1 MDIGRILDEIV
12 EAVRPEAVVA
22 LPKRPTEEAPPFAL
36 PVGTSPDS
44 GDAVTWLVSH
54 EEPYSLVV
62 DGYNVTFL
70 IKEEGFTET
79 AARDRLNEGL
89 ARLRRA
95 AVAPIH
101 VIVVY
106 DSAQSGGVS
115 TSPGP
120 GGIEIRFTEAG
131 HTADE
136 EILNIASGRPTR
148 LAVISTDRRVREG
161 AEEHGA
167 LGLWSQ
173 ALVEWLERR

>member
-1 MDIGRILDEIV
+1 M
-12 EAVRPEAVVA
+12 
-22 LPKRPTEEAPPFAL
+22 T
-36 PVGTSPDS
+36 
-44 GDAVTWLVSH
+44 
-54 EEPYSLVV
+54 
-62 DGYNVTFL
+62 
-70 IKEEGFTET
+70 
-79 AARDRLNEGL
+79 
-89 ARLRRA
+89 
-95 AVAPIH
+95 PIH

-136 EILNIASGRPTR
+136 EILDIASSPSTR
-148 LAVISTDRRVREG
+148 LAVISTDRGVREG
-161 AEEHGA
+161 AEENGA